1 MIKQPMLTTLAL
13 ALLASNTAFAGE
25 YNIYGKAEVQLA
37 HTDKGIMRYTEKGT
51 QVDSPFSR
59 LGINGSHNLNETTQV
74 IFKYEVQIN
83 GVEGD
88 NGNEPLS
95 ARNTY
100 IGLKSQYGSL
110 LLGRNDTGFKRSEG
124 KVDLFN
130 ETQAD
135 IGQVLAGQYRVGD
148 SITYVSPNLKNWTVV
163 LTVAP
168 KDDAGSDKNGVAA
181 VVGYGDRSLKSVPY
195 YFALSYTDSLL
206 DLSATRFSAAYRW
219 DKLQLGA
226 ILQNSESLDGSK
238 DGNGMVLSARYKLT
252 DTWQPKV
259 QYARDNSLLRH
270 SEEVEQFTLGL
281 DYVFDKQTT
290 AYIMASQLELE
301 TQSDTSTA
309 IGLKYL
315 F

>member
-13 ALLASNTAFAGE
+13 ALLASKTAFAGE
-25 YNIYGKAEVQLA
+25 YNIYGKAEVQIA

-51 QVDSPFSR
+51 QIDAPFSR
-59 LGINGSHNLNETTQV
+59 IGVVGSHKLNDS
-74 IFKYEVQIN
+74 IKLLFKYEVQVKGFEHDSTN
-83 GVEGD
+83 D
-88 NGNEPLS
+88 PFS

-100 IGLKSQYGSL
+100 LGVQSQFGTVL
-110 LLGRNDTGFKRSEG
+110 VGRNDTRFKYSEG
-124 KVDLFN
+124 KIDLFN

-135 IGQVLAGQYRVGD
+135 IAQVLAGQSRFGD
-148 SITYVSPNLKNWTVV
+148 TITYTTPTLGKFLFAVTY
-163 LTVAP
+163 AP
-168 KDDAGSDKNGVAA
+168 KDDVGNDENGIAA
-181 VVGYGDRSLKSVPY
+181 IISYGDRGLKNDPY
-195 YFALSYTDSLL
+195 YVALSYSDALG
-206 DLSATRFSAAYRW
+206 DLTATRLSAAYRW

-270 SEEVEQFTLGL
+270 SEEVEQFTVGL